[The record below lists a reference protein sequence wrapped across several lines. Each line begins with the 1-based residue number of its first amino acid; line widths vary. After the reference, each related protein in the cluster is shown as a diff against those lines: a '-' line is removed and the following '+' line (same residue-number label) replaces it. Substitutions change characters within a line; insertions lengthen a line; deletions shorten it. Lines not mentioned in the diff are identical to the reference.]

1 MASAPEQPEIS
12 LREWSLKARIRHEN
26 TVSRRY
32 SGSYIRNTSSHPS
45 NFTISSTTSSPACS
59 FKVGI
64 DPSTYSFT
72 AALKALQARSLYN
85 SLECSPEVFALNS
98 KWNEAEKYIC
108 NPLSGEFPMEC
119 LSAKTLSGRSFRKLA
134 NKITVSGPLVYPSTI
149 VEEDIAGSPIPAES
163 LNRDEGTPP
172 PHPTSPSSV
181 STPSILE
188 TALNPSGTETGD
200 SPFSNTKSKSDEQD
214 EVKETK
220 EKKEE
225 AIIDKEDDK
234 IRTREKD
241 EERKWNC
248 LSWVRRRQRNKHKF
262 TTKIACF
269 PHLKAR

>member
-200 SPFSNTKSKSDEQD
+200 SPFSNTKSKSDEQSITASLQAGCFVAEIIEACPSKD

-248 LSWVRRRQRNKHKF
+248 LSWD
-262 TTKIACF
+262 
-269 PHLKAR
+269 